1 MGYSRADALYKVSEM
16 QHAREV
22 LDLCLL
28 ARCQHTVLTIGTF
41 GWWAAFLRRPI
52 HFLPYEP
59 RSDKYDAGGDLVL
72 GVEAI
77 DVAGGGQEGTK
88 AVEGGREGVAEGGRR
103 GAAGN
108 GGTEGDSIYYTGV
121 PDSVFDEIYCKYAS
135 LYFSRHWK
143 PFNLIFLSTRS
154 QRVPHT
160 ISSHM

>member
-1 MGYSRADALYKVSEM
+1 MGRFFAS
-16 QHAREV
+16 
-22 LDLCLL
+22 
-28 ARCQHTVLTIGTF
+28 TIS
-41 GWWAAFLRRPI
+41 LS
-52 HFLPYEP
+52 PYEA
-59 RSDKYDAGGDLVL
+59 RSDLPL

-77 DVAGGGQEGTK
+77 DAADGGQKGTK
-88 AVEGGREGVAEGGRR
+88 AWQNGQEGVAEDGPR
-103 GAAGN
+103 GPAGN